1 MEWLHDLHSDDM
13 LVLGSVATVAGLI
26 FGALA
31 RLAYAGVRN
40 RRTS

>member
-13 LVLGSVATVAGLI
+13 LVLGSVALMSGIV

-31 RLAYAGVRN
+31 RLAFAGLRKGK
-40 RRTS
+40 TS